1 MGIGDWIGHLIT
13 TVPPWAVYLSVGLI
27 IMIESLGI
35 PMPGELA
42 LVGATLLT
50 LHPDAPVRWE
60 VIAAGAAAGA
70 IVGDSIGYAIG
81 RRGGQPLFAWAGRK
95 FPKHFGPNHIA
106 AAEKAFDRWGMWAVF
121 VGRFILLLRI
131 LAGPLAGAL
140 KMPYHRFLIANA
152 LGGVVWAV
160 GTAALI
166 HFVGAVVEQWLSGI
180 ALWGLVAALVFGV
193 GFSVFLK
200 RRADKAVGG

>member
-1 MGIGDWIGHLIT
+1 LGELINHLIM
-13 TVPPWAVYLSVGLI
+13 TVPPWAVYVSVGLI

-35 PMPGELA
+35 PMPGEIA

-50 LHPDAPVRWE
+50 LHADAAVQWE
-60 VIAAGAAAGA
+60 LVAACAAAGA

-81 RRGGQPLFAWAGRK
+81 HKGGRPLFAWAGRK
-95 FPKHFGPNHIA
+95 FPKHFGPDHIA

-121 VGRFILLLRI
+121 FGRFILLLRI

-152 LGGVVWAV
+152 LGGIAWAA

-166 HFVGAVVEQWLSGI
+166 HFVGAVVEQWLSGF

-193 GFSVFLK
+193 GFSLYLK
-200 RRADKAVGG
+200 RRADKAVRG